1 MIKIWMILLILIL
14 PPSWVLGQERYQL
27 EDCIKIALKNR
38 VELNMADFEIS
49 YAENLIKE
57 AKSYYYP
64 KLNLTTGY
72 THFKK
77 PSTFDAD
84 VDISAIKKPIQP
96 LLNQF
101 GIEIPSVIPQEVEV
115 GKKDWFSIGIDLNQ
129 PLFTFGRLREG
140 LKQAE
145 ITHSIALV
153 QKEKTKNSI
162 VYEVKKS
169 FYGLQYMRHLQ
180 QLIKDMEARA
190 AVIEKLV
197 EIAYQTE
204 TLEKNGKPTTRL
216 DYIKA
221 RNFRSEIQA
230 RLVETEKNLR
240 ASFSALKMAMGINGD
255 LPFELAEF
263 SLERIPEMDVRAQLD
278 EIKKKTLEKNH
289 DLKTTRLQVSLL
301 ESKKR
306 ASKLEYLPFIALQGQ
321 YIGPEDRYGVSHFWY
336 LGVGLKIPIFDG
348 FLTKAKIGQAESQFL
363 KAQTQ
368 KGLFE
373 RSLPIKVEHT
383 LLALEEFKKEIEIL
397 KEAVKDAK
405 ERTELAADGFSIG
418 SVEYD
423 DLLLSQRTELE
434 LRSAYLRS
442 LYEYHTTLA
451 EIEYMAGEN

>member
-1 MIKIWMILLILIL
+1 MIKILMISLILIL
-14 PPSWVLGQERYQL
+14 SSSLVFGQERYQL
-27 EDCIKIALKNR
+27 EDCIRIALKNR
-38 VELNMADFEIS
+38 VELNMADFDIS
-49 YAENLIKE
+49 HAENLVKE

-72 THFKK
+72 THFRK

-96 LLNQF
+96 LLSQF

-115 GKKDWFSIGIDLNQ
+115 GKKDWVSVGVDLNQ
-129 PLFTFGRLREG
+129 PLFTFGRLKEG

-145 ITHSIALV
+145 ISHSIALV
-153 QKEKTKNSI
+153 QKEKTKKTI

-169 FYGLQYMRHLQ
+169 FYGLQYMRHLH

-190 AVIEKLV
+190 TVVEKLV
-197 EIAYQTE
+197 EIAYKTE

-216 DYIKA
+216 DYLKA
-221 RNFRSEIQA
+221 RNFRSEVQA
-230 RLVETEKNLR
+230 RLVEAEKNLR
-240 ASFSALKMAMGINGD
+240 ASFSALKMAMGLNEDRPLEI
-255 LPFELAEF
+255 EEF
-263 SLERIPEMDVRAQLD
+263 PLERISEIDVKSQLD
-278 EIKKKTLEKNH
+278 EIKKKVLEKNY
-289 DLKTTRLQVSLL
+289 DLKTTRLQVSLF

-336 LGVGLKIPIFDG
+336 LGIGLKIPIFDG
-348 FLTKAKIGQAESQFL
+348 FLTKAKIGQSESQFL

-373 RSLPIKVEHT
+373 MSLPVKVEHL
-383 LLALEEFKKEIEIL
+383 LLALEEFKREIEIL

-423 DLLLSQRTELE
+423 ELLLSQRTELE

-442 LYEYHTTLA
+442 LYGYHTTMA
-451 EIEYMAGEN
+451 EIDYISGEN